1 MQHLCTWPCWCNRF
15 SMVLGSCMKKETIQC
30 CWLFYLRRIIF
41 FIVGEEEIWLLDISE
56 VPIEL
61 HDLGWRK
68 KWYSVADFSY
78 LWMMMIMIPVNKYI
92 CAKDIG
98 CTGLIVWLHGFS
110 KEHGKVM
117 IFKWKHQGLGLVV
130 AEMKILGCGCV
141 PIHFFVYL
149 EDLMYKMM
157 AWIRLIW
164 TYQKKKEWG
173 LYGDVWMVDR
183 FQKKEWYDKR

>member
-1 MQHLCTWPCWCNRF
+1 
-15 SMVLGSCMKKETIQC
+15 
-30 CWLFYLRRIIF
+30 
-41 FIVGEEEIWLLDISE
+41 
-56 VPIEL
+56 
-61 HDLGWRK
+61 
-68 KWYSVADFSY
+68 
-78 LWMMMIMIPVNKYI
+78 MMMMMTTIPIKKYT
-92 CAKDIG
+92 CAKNIR

-157 AWIRLIW
+157 AWIGLIW
-164 TYQKKKEWG
+164 TYQQKKKRKKKKKRVRLIWG
-173 LYGDVWMVDR
+173 CWDGR
-183 FQKKEWYDKR
+183 